1 MSRNYW
7 IFYDGMSKLVFSPE
21 LSMNYDICHTMR
33 WEISNLSVVS
43 EHKAWIWTMPP
54 LRNSFSNYNVV
65 PAGNEDVTCTGKK
78 LMQILCFHL
87 TFVLKKLVQCISI
100 ANKLPKGYKESH
112 FTTFLTVNRMEVNQ
126 PNHNRFVCW
135 EDLLWCREPSV
146 RQRELNVTVRQ
157 YLETNG
163 LSSSYLMLLQTLK
176 RSIQWNAAT

>member
-1 MSRNYW
+1 
-7 IFYDGMSKLVFSPE
+7 
-21 LSMNYDICHTMR
+21 MR
-33 WEISNLSVVS
+33 WKISTLSVVS
-43 EHKAWIWTMPP
+43 EHKAWIWTMTP
-54 LRNSFSNYNVV
+54 LRNSFLNYNVV

-78 LMQILCFHL
+78 TMQILCFHL
-87 TFVLKKLVQCISI
+87 PSVLKKLVQCISI

-126 PNHNRFVCW
+126 SNHNRFVCW

-163 LSSSYLMLLQTLK
+163 LSSSYLTMLQTLE
-176 RSIQWNAAT
+176 RSTQWNAAT